1 MQEVK
6 VIGAGLAGCEAA
18 WQLAERGVHVTLMEM
33 KPQKMTPA
41 HHSADFAELVCSNSL
56 RGDRLENAVGLLKE
70 ELRRLGSLILQ
81 CAEANRVEAGGALA
95 VDRYGFSGMVTEKI
109 RSHPNIT
116 VVEGEVTEIP
126 EPPVIIATGPLTSDA
141 MSEAIHHYFGGADY
155 LSFFDAAAPL
165 VSFDSID
172 MSRAWFA
179 SRYDRGEADYVNCA
193 MERDEYAA
201 FVEALTTAEEAEVHG
216 FEDSKVFEGCMPVEV
231 MARRGFDTLRYGPL
245 KPVGLKDP
253 KTGREPYAVVQLRKD
268 NAEGSVYNL
277 VGFQTHLK
285 FPEQKRVFSMIP
297 ALHDA
302 EFVRYGVMHRNTFL
316 CSPKLLD
323 RYYADRREPLVA
335 FAGQMTGVE
344 GYVESTASGYLAGV
358 SMAAKVLGGPLPDF
372 PRETAIGALA
382 AYISDESVV
391 NFQPMNVNF
400 GIMPALGYRV
410 KGKANK
416 NLAIANRSLAV
427 IDAMTGKTK
436 EESHENSR

>member
-1 MQEVK
+1 MKVK
-6 VIGAGLAGCEAA
+6 VIGAGLAGSEAA
-18 WQLAERGVHVTLMEM
+18 WQLANRGIEVALYEM
-33 KPQKMTPA
+33 KPKKMTPA
-41 HHSADFAELVCSNSL
+41 HHSEDFAELVCSNSL

-70 ELRRLGSLILQ
+70 ELRRCGSLILA
-81 CAEANRVEAGGALA
+81 CADATRVEAGGCLA
-95 VDRYGFSGMVTEKI
+95 VDRGGFSRMVTEKI
-109 RSHPNIT
+109 RNHPNIT
-116 VVEGEVTEIP
+116 VISEEITEVPEG
-126 EPPVIIATGPLTSDA
+126 PVIVATGPLTSDA
-141 MSEAIHHYFGGADY
+141 LSEAIGHYFGETGY
-155 LSFFDAAAPL
+155 LHFFDAAAPL
-165 VSFDSID
+165 VSAESID
-172 MSRAWFA
+172 MNLAWWQ
-179 SRYDRGEADYVNCA
+179 SRYDRGTPDYINCA
-193 MERDEYAA
+193 MNKEQYEA
-201 FVEALTTAEEAEVHG
+201 FVRELVNAEEAPVHG
-216 FEDSKVFEGCMPVEV
+216 FEDKNVFEGCMPVEV

>member
-18 WQLAERGVHVTLMEM
+18 WQLAERGIHVTLMEM

-41 HHSADFAELVCSNSL
+41 HHSTDFAELVCSNSL

-116 VVEGEVTEIP
+116 VIEGEVTQMP
-126 EPPVIIATGPLTSDA
+126 EPPVIVATGPLTSDA
-141 MSEAIHHYFGGADY
+141 MSAAIRSYFGGAEY
-155 LSFFDAAAPL
+155 MSFFDAAAPL
-165 VSFDSID
+165 VSFESID

-193 MERDEYAA
+193 MEREEYAA

-216 FEDSKVFEGCMPVEV
+216 FEDAKVFEGCMPVEV
-231 MARRGFDTLRYGPL
+231 MARRGFDTLCYGPL

-344 GYVESTASGYLAGV
+344 GYVESTASGYLAAV
-358 SMAAKVLGGPLPDF
+358 SMAAKVKGEPLPNF

-427 IDAMTGKTK
+427 IDAMIGKN
-436 EESHENSR
+436 EGGEP